1 MRHLLRSGLQGLPA
15 LLLLAAVAGAATNAV
30 NPAPPP
36 KPSVSFA
43 EILKTSKPEEWRRP
57 DPANTLYM
65 DLGSGRVVIELAPQ
79 FTPLHA
85 ANIRTLAHGNYFD
98 GLTIYRVQD
107 NYVTQW
113 GDADGKR
120 PLPIASKLAPEYTL
134 SPIGAINFTKLPDG
148 DVYAP
153 EAGFVDGFPA
163 ARDPATKTAW
173 LVHCYGMVGAG
184 RDLDDE
190 TGPGA
195 ELYAVNGSPT
205 RHMDRNLAL
214 IGRVLQGMN
223 LLSSLPR
230 GTGDGLG
237 MYEQVDERVPIL
249 EVRLAADLPEAER
262 LKLEVMRTDSPSFRA
277 IIEWRRNRHDDF
289 YKVPAGHVDVCN
301 IPVPVRTVP

>member
-1 MRHLLRSGLQGLPA
+1 
-15 LLLLAAVAGAATNAV
+15 
-30 NPAPPP
+30 
-36 KPSVSFA
+36 
-43 EILKTSKPEEWRRP
+43 
-57 DPANTLYM
+57 
-65 DLGSGRVVIELAPQ
+65 VVIELAPQ

-85 ANIRTLAHGNYFD
+85 ANIRTLAHKNYFD

-120 PLPIASKLAPEYTL
+120 PLPVASKLAPEYTL
-134 SPIGAINFTKLPDG
+134 SPYDALNFTKLADG
-148 DVYAP
+148 DIYAP
-153 EAGFVDGFPA
+153 EIGFVDGFPA
-163 ARDPATKTAW
+163 GRDPATKTAW

-184 RDLDDE
+184 RDLGDE
-190 TGPGA
+190 SGLGS

-237 MYEQVDERVPIL
+237 MYEKVEQRVPIL
-249 EVRLAADLPEAER
+249 KVRLASDLPETER
-262 LKLEVMRTDSPSFRA
+262 MKLEILKTDAPSFRA

-289 YKVPAGHVDVCN
+289 YKVSAGHVDVCN
-301 IPVPVRTVP
+301 IPVPVRIVP

>member
-1 MRHLLRSGLQGLPA
+1 MSHIRRRSMQGVSVLM
-15 LLLLAAVAGAATNAV
+15 LAAVAVAAADAV

-36 KPSVSFA
+36 RPSIAFA
-43 EILKTSKPEEWRRP
+43 DILKASKPEEWRRP

-65 DLGSGRVVIELAPQ
+65 ELQSGRVVIELAPQ

-85 ANIRTLAHGNYFD
+85 ANIRTLAQKHYFD

-107 NYVTQW
+107 SYVTQW

-120 PLPIASKLAPEYTL
+120 PLPIASKLSPEYTV
-134 SPIGAINFTKLPDG
+134 SPDDALNFMKLPDR

-153 EAGFVDGFPA
+153 EVGFVDGFPA
-163 ARDPATKTAW
+163 ARDPATKSAW

-184 RDLDDE
+184 RDLDD
-190 TGPGA
+190 TSGPGS

-230 GTGDGLG
+230 GTGEGLG
-237 MYEQVDERVPIL
+237 MYEKVEQRVPIL
-249 EVRLAADLPEAER
+249 KVRLAADVPAAER
-262 LKLEVMRTDSPSFRA
+262 MKLEVLKTDSRSFRA
-277 IIEWRRNRHDDF
+277 IIEWRRNRHDEF
-289 YKVPAGHVDVCN
+289 YKVSAGHVDVCN

>member
-1 MRHLLRSGLQGLPA
+1 MRDTWRMTLPWLMAA
-15 LLLLAAVAGAATNAV
+15 LASAVAAAAME
-30 NPAPPP
+30 PAPPP
-36 KPSVSFA
+36 RPSPA
-43 EILKTSKPEEWRRP
+43 YGEILKNSKPEEWRKA
-57 DPANTLYM
+57 DPENTLYM
-65 DLGSGRVVIELAPQ
+65 DLKAGRVVIELAPQ

-85 ANIRTLAHGNYFD
+85 ANIRTLSHKNYFD

-134 SPIGAINFTKLPDG
+134 SPDGALNFTKLPDG
-148 DVYAP
+148 DIYAP
-153 EAGFVDGFPA
+153 EIGFVDGFPA
-163 ARDPATKTAW
+163 GRDPAAKTAW

-184 RDLDDE
+184 RDLGDE
-190 TGPGA
+190 SGLGS

-237 MYEQVDERVPIL
+237 MYEKVEQRVPIL
-249 EVRLAADLPEAER
+249 KLRLASDLPEAER
-262 LKLEVMRTDSPSFRA
+262 MKLEVLRTDSKSFRA

-289 YKVPAGHVDVCN
+289 YKISAGHVDVCN
-301 IPVPVRTVP
+301 MPIPVRSAP